1 VVKKRK
7 KSDPL
12 LSVLEGALDLG
23 EFISYH
29 RSWDFVQGLEDVKH
43 KIDALVKDGQAERAV
58 SLYEIFLSG
67 CYEKADEIDDSGG
80 DLGMFF
86 EDLFCAWINARQ
98 KAKYDREETVQNI
111 LRWMDN
117 DDYGFCYEIEKNV
130 FKVLNKG
137 SVKLFE
143 AAILSRFEKAFTTVL
158 PKKSK
163 RDSDYPWEVRKNVSV
178 LKVIYVESKN
188 TNAYLALCEKTGT
201 TPTDCENIA
210 NIYKVKRNYQDALSW
225 IEKGLKLEK
234 KGNWG
239 NQSSFGLTGLKQDL
253 LNKLGRRED
262 ALDLAWAE
270 FKKHPSNFSYE
281 QLMKFVGKKDV
292 KHWHQKALEKAKDAS
307 LSGLIGICVK
317 TKEWD
322 TLAAHISSIDTELL
336 EELSH
341 YTTERAA
348 KGLAKKHGLAAAK
361 IYTAL
366 GMRILKKGKS
376 KYYQYALEHFRHTCK
391 LYEKACRDQLWIDLV
406 ERVRRDHSRKYSF
419 IGDFEEIVDR
429 RPLKKPESFETRAL
443 KRWKKQIS

>member
-1 VVKKRK
+1 MIKKRK

-12 LSVLEGALDLG
+12 VSALERALDLG
-23 EFISYH
+23 EFVSYN
-29 RSWDFVQGLEDVKH
+29 RSWDFVRDLEDVKH

-58 SLYEIFLSG
+58 SLYKLFLSG

-80 DLGMFF
+80 NLGMFF

-98 KAKYDREETVQNI
+98 KAKYDPEETVRNI

-117 DDYGFCYEIEKNV
+117 DDYGFCYEIERNV
-130 FKVLNKG
+130 VKVLNKK
-137 SVKLFE
+137 SVRLFA
-143 AAILSRFEKAFTTVL
+143 AAIESRFEKAFSKVV
-158 PKKSK
+158 PKKSQ
-163 RDSDYPWEVRKNVSV
+163 RVSDYPWEVRKNVSI
-178 LKVIYVESKN
+178 LKVIYGELKN
-188 TNAYLALCEKTGT
+188 TDAYLTLCEKTGT
-201 TPTDCENIA
+201 SPKDCENVAI
-210 NIYKVKRNYQDALSW
+210 IFKMKRKYQEALRW
-225 IEKGLKLEK
+225 VEQGLKLEK

-262 ALDLAWAE
+262 ALDLAWTE

-281 QLMKFVGKKDV
+281 KLMKFVDKKDV
-292 KHWHQKALEKAKDAS
+292 KLWHQKALAKAQNES
-307 LSGLIGICVK
+307 LSGFIDICVK

-322 TLAAHISSIDTELL
+322 KLAEHVSSIDTDLL

-348 KGLAKKHGLAAAK
+348 KGLAKKHNLAAAK
-361 IYTAL
+361 IFSAL
-366 GMRILKKGKS
+366 GMRILKKGKT
-376 KYYQYALEHFRHTCK
+376 KYYQYALEHFRKAQK
-391 LYEKACRDQLWIDLV
+391 LYEKSGRDQLWMDLV

-419 IGDFEEIVDR
+419 IPDFEKIVDR